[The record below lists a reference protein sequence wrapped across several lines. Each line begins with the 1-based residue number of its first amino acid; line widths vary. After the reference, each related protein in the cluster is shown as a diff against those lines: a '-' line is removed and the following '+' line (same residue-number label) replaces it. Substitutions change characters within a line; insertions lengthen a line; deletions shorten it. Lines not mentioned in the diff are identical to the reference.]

1 MKHLAQVLF
10 ALFWKFGG
18 FGLLI
23 LGILD
28 SSFLFAPLGNDLVM
42 VALTARDREVPRM
55 VYYAAMSTIGS
66 VLGCLL
72 VDLVFRRAGEKGL
85 EKHLSKRRLAYVKRK
100 VQANAAWA
108 LVIAALAP
116 PPFPFTPFVMAS
128 AALQFP
134 RKRLLAIVGAA
145 RMIRF
150 TALGTL
156 AYFHGRRILEWAE
169 SGVVQGVLLGLV
181 AVCVVGSVVSVAGW
195 IRRSRRAAGTRD
207 PGPRG
212 APEPARSGPG

>member
-10 ALFWKFGG
+10 ALFLKFGG

-28 SSFLFAPLGNDLVM
+28 SSFLFAPLGNDLLM
-42 VALTARDREVPRM
+42 VALTARHREIPRM
-55 VYYAAMSTIGS
+55 LYYAAMSTIGS

-72 VDLVFRRAGEKGL
+72 VDLVFRKAGEKGL

-100 VQANAAWA
+100 VEANAAWA

-128 AALQFP
+128 AALQYP
-134 RKRLLAIVGAA
+134 RGKLLTIAGGA
-145 RMIRF
+145 RF
-150 TALGTL
+150 VRFIILGIL
-156 AYFHGRRILEWAE
+156 ACLYGRRILKWAE
-169 SGVVQGVLLGLV
+169 SDIVQGVLLGLV
-181 AVCVVGSVVSVAGW
+181 ALCVVGSAVSVIGW
-195 IRRSRRAAGTRD
+195 IRRSRRAAGGRD
-207 PGPRG
+207 PESRSV
-212 APEPARSGPG
+212 PEPAPRGLG